1 MLLNVELSG
10 FPDLKRAAGAKV
22 FSITIEGTTF
32 GDLLTHLEKAYEET
46 VQKSLMDDQGKLGF
60 HVRVMLN
67 GKDSIPRDNLAF
79 PLSDGDR
86 VTFLMMITGG

>member
-1 MLLNVELSG
+1 MFLNIELSG

-22 FSITIEGTTF
+22 FSITIDGTTF
-32 GDLLTHLEKAYEET
+32 GDLLSHMEQTYGEK
-46 VQKSLMDDQGKLGF
+46 VQKSWMDDQGKLGF

-67 GKDSIPRDNLAF
+67 GKENIPRDNLAYQ
-79 PLSDGDR
+79 LTDGDR